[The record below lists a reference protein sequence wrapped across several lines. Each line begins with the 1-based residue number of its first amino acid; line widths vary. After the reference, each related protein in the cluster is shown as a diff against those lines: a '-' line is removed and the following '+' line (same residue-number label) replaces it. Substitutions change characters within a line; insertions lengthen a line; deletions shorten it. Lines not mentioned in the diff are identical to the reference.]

1 MRILLK
7 IHDKNNDTITYT
19 EIMYAFSHVNEIP
32 QSIELCVTHKVGEKV
47 EVSDQMKSLKSL
59 VRTSEGED
67 EVFKRIYYSPKEN
80 QQPDTFAQNLKSAR
94 KYHRND
100 INFIEPI
107 MNFNKPVDNSSILTD
122 NSTTGPLTSRTS
134 AITVIKRIV
143 TKSITRNSP
152 DTYKIQSKIETQTPM
167 VR

>member
-19 EIMYAFSHVNEIP
+19 EIMYAFSHANEIP
-32 QSIELCVTHKVGEKV
+32 QSIELCVTHKMGEKV
-47 EVSDQMKSLKSL
+47 EVSDQMKTLKSL
-59 VRTSEGED
+59 VRTSEED

-80 QQPDTFAQNLKSAR
+80 QQMDTFAQNLKSA
-94 KYHRND
+94 KEYHRND

-122 NSTTGPLTSRTS
+122 NSTTGPLTGRTS
-134 AITVIKRIV
+134 AISVIKPTV

-152 DTYKIQSKIETQTPM
+152 N
-167 VR
+167 V